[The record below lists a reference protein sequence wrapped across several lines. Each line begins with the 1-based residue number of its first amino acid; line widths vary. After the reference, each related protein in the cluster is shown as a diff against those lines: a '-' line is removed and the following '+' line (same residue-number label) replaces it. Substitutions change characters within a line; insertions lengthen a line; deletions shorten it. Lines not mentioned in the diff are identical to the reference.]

1 MLLWS
6 RTAIFFVANLVIPA
20 ILLYPV
26 FRKSSMFWI
35 TVCGFAACTLIYV
48 GVRYNELVFKT
59 SGIFYFF
66 LAILCTQA
74 FPMLGK
80 IRKFL
85 LVAYIALCSI
95 FPIKVFMHYAKTFA
109 VTPEAIQKNIR
120 NEWNGSLYH
129 PEDIAYWSIVKKLT
143 PFEELLF
150 YSREGESAEGVMA
163 WCRTGRNMNTPIQPP
178 AEGGSYMETPLPQD
192 R

>member
-1 MLLWS
+1 MILLG
-6 RTAIFFVANLVIPA
+6 RTIIFLAANMVIPA

-35 TVCGFAACTLIYV
+35 TICGFAACTLIYV

-59 SGIFYFF
+59 SGVFFFF

-80 IRKFL
+80 VRKFL

-95 FPIKVFMHYAKTFA
+95 FPIRLFMLMPRHFQI
-109 VTPEAIQKNIR
+109 TPVGIQKNIR
-120 NEWNGSLYH
+120 NE
-129 PEDIAYWSIVKKLT
+129 
-143 PFEELLF
+143 
-150 YSREGESAEGVMA
+150 
-163 WCRTGRNMNTPIQPP
+163 
-178 AEGGSYMETPLPQD
+178 
-192 R
+192 